1 MTSTS
6 PLPFVLRGEFI
17 PLDALLKAASLCSSG
32 GAAKMLIVDGG
43 VQVDGVVETR
53 RTRKLRAG
61 QRVDVGGV
69 SILVQADADADADAE
84 AEAEAAGP
92 A

>member
-1 MTSTS
+1 MPST
-6 PLPFVLRGEFI
+6 PPTPFVLRGEFI

-43 VQVDGVVETR
+43 VLVDGVVETR
-53 RTRKLRAG
+53 RTRKVRAG
-61 QRVDVGGV
+61 QRVDVDGV
-69 SILVQADADADADAE
+69 CLLVQ
-84 AEAEAAGP
+84 AEAEAADP